1 MDPPAA
7 ITITTVQETRTAGGS
22 DSESVHSSETMVT
35 YSHVTT
41 GTEAP
46 KEMLPLHTP
55 LASPDQSCASPHK
68 LVLPASG
75 RFRNH
80 SMQCLLFHQEPLQL
94 PAPKGPVLPSFIN
107 LSTMSTGMGETEDEK
122 SETNRPRLAYD
133 PAALEDS
140 AKNNEEKN
148 RKTSILLRG
157 SLFIHHITPERPQP
171 LQPISTR
178 ITVHDF
184 RHQDNRMT
192 ITVEVLPWGGHSFA
206 APFDYEHPVFEGKVL
221 RFRGDLQGHWT
232 VKEFIWERGGRAF
245 LRVDEEDMDYRATIG
260 FPRACVHM
268 QGPDP
273 EVNRVRNWHAD
284 QRMARRHN
292 DHLDKQ
298 IFHGPP
304 PPPPLP
310 EGFHCS
316 V

>member
-1 MDPPAA
+1 
-7 ITITTVQETRTAGGS
+7 
-22 DSESVHSSETMVT
+22 
-35 YSHVTT
+35 
-41 GTEAP
+41 
-46 KEMLPLHTP
+46 
-55 LASPDQSCASPHK
+55 
-68 LVLPASG
+68 
-75 RFRNH
+75 
-80 SMQCLLFHQEPLQL
+80 
-94 PAPKGPVLPSFIN
+94 
-107 LSTMSTGMGETEDEK
+107 MSAGMGETEDEK
-122 SETNRPRLAYD
+122 SETNPAVAEKELAPLRNSDATTYDTETPIIIPLHAPRPHLAYD

-157 SLFIHHITPERPQP
+157 NLFIHHITPERPQP

-192 ITVEVLPWGGHSFA
+192 ITVEVLPWGGYSFA

-221 RFRGDLQGHWT
+221 RFRGDLRGHWT

-273 EVNRVRNWHAD
+273 EVNHVGNWHAD

-292 DHLDKQ
+292 NHLDKW